1 VSRRVHTADDVLRH
15 ARTGATELVVAPE
28 DLLTPLARDVAN
40 ERGVRVVVADRPDE
54 RRDERRDERSEDRR
68 EERRPGPGGRV
79 PPLKHV
85 RGVNTM
91 ALAPFPVDLHRP
103 EMDVR
108 LLDVVGAEH
117 GLPMAA
123 GVMSLRQGSF
133 PWTLDYDEVEYVI
146 EGELHITTAGQT
158 VVGRPGDVIAVPKGS
173 SITFGTPSWT
183 RFLYVTYPA
192 DWGGGG

>member
-1 VSRRVHTADDVLRH
+1 MSRRVHTADDVLRH
-15 ARTGATELVVAPE
+15 ALTGATELVVAPG

-40 ERGVRVVVADRPDE
+40 ERGLRVVVSDEPRGGPTGGDRG
-54 RRDERRDERSEDRR
+54 
-68 EERRPGPGGRV
+68 RPTRPRTTRLQHVKGV
-79 PPLKHV
+79 HTMPLS
-85 RGVNTM
+85 
-91 ALAPFPVDLHRP
+91 PFPVELHRP

-108 LLDVVGAEH
+108 LRDVVGAEH

-123 GVMSLRQGSF
+123 GVMSLREGSF

-146 EGELHITTAGQT
+146 EGELHITTADQA
-158 VVGRPGDVIAVPKGS
+158 VVGHPGDVIAVPKGS

-192 DWGGGG
+192 DWGGAA

>member
-40 ERGVRVVVADRPDE
+40 ERGVRVVVAARPDE
-54 RRDERRDERSEDRR
+54 RRDERRDARSED
-68 EERRPGPGGRV
+68 RRPGPGGRV

-85 RGVNTM
+85 KGVDTM

>member
-1 VSRRVHTADDVLRH
+1 VSRRFHTADDMLRL
-15 ARTGATELVVAPE
+15 ARTGATEVVVAPG
-28 DLLTPLARDVAN
+28 DSLTPLARDVAV
-40 ERGVRVVVADRPDE
+40 ERGITVVAGTLPAGETEPLGVQRP
-54 RRDERRDERSEDRR
+54 R
-68 EERRPGPGGRV
+68 GPRLVHV
-79 PPLKHV
+79 P
-85 RGVNTM
+85 GVNTVE
-91 ALAPFPVDLHRP
+91 LLPFPVELRRP

-108 LLDVVGAEH
+108 LLDVVTAAH

-146 EGELHITTAGQT
+146 EGELHITTADQQ

-173 SITFGTPSWT
+173 SITFGTPSWA

-192 DWGGGG
+192 DWGGAS